1 MALPLLDNTSGIF
14 TAGTTPGSDTLTT
27 ALTASTNTVAGDISG
42 EDGSEVA
49 FNLVDR
55 IHTAVSAYNAGHDT
69 DLVNVTSSLSSSVSG
84 DEMTRT
90 YVIAFKVGVSSSSLD
105 VSAE

>member
-14 TAGTTPGSDTLTT
+14 TAGTTPGVDTLTT
-27 ALTASTNTVAGDISG
+27 ALTASTNAVAGDISG
-42 EDGSEVA
+42 ENGSEVA

-55 IHTAVSAYNAGHDT
+55 IHTAVTAYNAAHDT
-69 DLVNVTSSLSSSVSG
+69 DLAKITSSLSSSVSG

-90 YVIAFKVGVSSSSLD
+90 YVLAFKVDVSSADLD
-105 VSAE
+105 VAAE